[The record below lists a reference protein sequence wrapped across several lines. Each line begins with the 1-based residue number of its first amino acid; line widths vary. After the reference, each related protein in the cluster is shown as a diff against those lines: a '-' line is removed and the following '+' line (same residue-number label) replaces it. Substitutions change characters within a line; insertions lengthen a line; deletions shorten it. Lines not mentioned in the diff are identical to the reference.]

1 MNALLLQL
9 LKLKPEFLPRW
20 LFVLLLTAG
29 VLIVA
34 CVAAVGVWVVFT
46 QVEFL

>member
-9 LKLKPEFLPRW
+9 LKVKPDFLPRW
-20 LFVLLLTAG
+20 LFWLLLA
-29 VLIVA
+29 VCLLVA
-34 CVAAVGVWVVFT
+34 LCVAALGVCVVFT